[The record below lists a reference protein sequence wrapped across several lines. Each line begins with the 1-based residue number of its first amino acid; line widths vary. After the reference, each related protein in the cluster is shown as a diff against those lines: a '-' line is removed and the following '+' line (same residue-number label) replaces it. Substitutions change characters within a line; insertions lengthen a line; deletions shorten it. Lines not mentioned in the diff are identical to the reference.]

1 MVWSL
6 SSLVSL
12 HWRCWDEEWVAFDVG
27 SGLTHQMD
35 TLTAVT
41 LMMIDG
47 GPVNVTDLILHLAEE
62 LAISSN
68 QELFDVV
75 NGILERLV
83 IAGLIE
89 STPQ

>member
-1 MVWSL
+1 
-6 SSLVSL
+6 
-12 HWRCWDEEWVAFDVG
+12 
-27 SGLTHQMD
+27 MD

-41 LMMIDG
+41 LMMINGD
-47 GPVNVTDLILHLAEE
+47 PVNVPDLTLRLAKE